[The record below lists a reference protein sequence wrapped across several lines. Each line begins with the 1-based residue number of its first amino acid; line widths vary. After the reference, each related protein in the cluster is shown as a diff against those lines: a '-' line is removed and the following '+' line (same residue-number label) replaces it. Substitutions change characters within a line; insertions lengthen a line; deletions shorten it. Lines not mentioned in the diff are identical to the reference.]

1 MDRIWSWAIL
11 AFFAFLLVV
20 GIFAEAYP
28 NSIYLP
34 PLVGLVVLIC
44 AAWRLRRGLP
54 SALSAQ
60 ALIIIALGLAWMVLQ
75 TLPLPVS
82 LWTKFPGHG
91 FVLETLNAA
100 KLAPSAMPMSLDP
113 QTGFQDFLYLL
124 SGIAIFLAGLSVPAQ
139 ERRFVAFGICILAVV
154 SSLLGLAQRFGG
166 VTSPLQF
173 FAAQGWINGGFFSN
187 HNFLAAQLYCAI
199 PFAAALAIG
208 LGQKR
213 MVHWAV
219 AALFALAALIVYLAG
234 LGATGSRAGIVFAMI
249 SVLLSAVL
257 LWARSQIPNQ
267 TSGISSKAMIFLI
280 AGLLLVTAQF
290 GLAGILRLAQTD
302 PVSDYRAVMATTSM
316 EVARAY
322 FPFGSGFGSFVP
334 VYAIFEHPEN
344 LREFYVNHAH
354 NDWLELFLEG
364 GLPMALVLLLFVVW
378 LLRAIFVL
386 WRNAGPDDG
395 LNKACV
401 IIIGLLLA
409 HSLTDYPLRTRMLL
423 ALFALCS
430 SWLAVGPL
438 PIAPKARRAAPNVPV
453 APQMGSTPMAPRR
466 EGPYFAPRPKAP
478 ES

>member
-11 AFFAFLLVV
+11 VFFAFLLVI
-20 GIFAEAYP
+20 GIFADAYP

-34 PLVGLVVLIC
+34 PLIGFVIVMC
-44 AAWRLRRGLP
+44 AAWRLRQGMP
-54 SALSAQ
+54 SLLSTQ
-60 ALIIIALGLAWMVLQ
+60 ALIIIALGLVWMVLQ
-75 TLPLPVS
+75 TVPLPVGI
-82 LWTKFPGHG
+82 WTKFPGHG

-100 KLAPSAMPMSLDP
+100 KLAPSAMPISLDA

-124 SGIAIFLAGLSVPAQ
+124 SGVAVFLAGLSVPPQ
-139 ERRFVAFGICILAVV
+139 ERRFVAFGICILAVL

-166 VTSPLQF
+166 VASPLQF

-213 MVHWAV
+213 VVHWAV
-219 AALFALAALIVYLAG
+219 AALFALAALIVYLSG

-249 SVLLSAVL
+249 SVLLSGVL
-257 LWARSQIPNQ
+257 LWAKSQLPNQ
-267 TSGISSKAMIFLI
+267 TSAISSKAMIFFI
-280 AGLLLVTAQF
+280 AALLLVTAQF

-302 PVSDYRAVMATTSM
+302 PVSDYRAVMATTSL

-334 VYAIFEHPEN
+334 VYAIFEHPAN
-344 LREFYVNHAH
+344 LKEFYVNHAH

-364 GLPMALVLLLFVVW
+364 GLPMALVLLLFVAW

-401 IIIGLLLA
+401 IIIALLLA

-423 ALFALCS
+423 ALFALCC

-438 PIAPKARRAAPNVPV
+438 PITSKVRRATPNVPA
-453 APQMGSTPMAPRR
+453 APQMGPTPAPSRR
-466 EGPYFAPRPKAP
+466 EGPYFVPRPRPP